1 MLLFYFYSM
10 SYAVKNFVDSFD
22 VCRGHPCGQKRIKLA
37 LPKDNWSFQ
46 QKSQNCSFRNCG

>member
-1 MLLFYFYSM
+1 M

-22 VCRGHPCGQKRIKLA
+22 GCRGHPCGQKRIKLA